1 MPWISKREWR
11 DLMQRTEENRAQIW
25 ELSSEVIDV
34 RIDNENLRRKIEEYD
49 NFLGALHKV
58 KA

>member
-1 MPWISKREWR
+1 
-11 DLMQRTEENRAQIW
+11 MQRTEENRAQIW